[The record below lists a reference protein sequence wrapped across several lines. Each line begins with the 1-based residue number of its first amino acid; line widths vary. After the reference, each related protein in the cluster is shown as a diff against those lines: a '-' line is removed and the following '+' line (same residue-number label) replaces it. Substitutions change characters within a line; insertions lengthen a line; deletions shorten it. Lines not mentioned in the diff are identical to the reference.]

1 MAFVPDSTDPAFNA
15 YCDILFADDYHE
27 YRLHNSVY
35 KAATVEDKE
44 AAIVWATRLI
54 DTLTFAGVRTDP
66 MQPRQFPR
74 TGICVDLTCTG
85 EYDPLVIP
93 RILKEAT
100 AELALLLLTGDP
112 TGVAGTTSVT
122 STNEFKKIVVDT
134 IELEYNT
141 GDPVTFKGYGGVSWM
156 TPAISGLLAGLLPR
170 TSSLYVARVIR
181 T

>member
-1 MAFVPDSTDPAFNA
+1 MSFVPDIADVGFNA
-15 YCDILFADDYHE
+15 YCDVPFADAYHE

-35 KAATVEDKE
+35 KTAALADKE

-54 DTLTFAGVRTDP
+54 DTLTFAGVKTDP
-66 MQPRQFPR
+66 NQPRQFPR
-74 TGICVDLTCTG
+74 SGICQDLTCTSL
-85 EYDPLVIP
+85 YDGGTLP
-93 RILKEAT
+93 RVLKEAT

-112 TGVAGTTSVT
+112 TGVSGTTSVT
-122 STNEFKKIVVDT
+122 TTNEFKKIVVDT

-141 GDPVTFKGYGGVSWM
+141 GEPVTFSGYGGVSWM